1 MIEVHGKPVMQYVVE
16 GLVAAKITDIA
27 VALCY
32 LPEAVEGYFGDGS
45 ALGARMRYF
54 VESAPLG
61 TAGAV
66 KAAEKFDETR
76 GFKFISYAVWWIRQ
90 SILQAVSDHARLIRL
105 PMNRIT
111 AINKLNRC
119 YSRLEQQFQRPPT
132 DEEIADQMNVTL
144 KEVKENM
151 KIAPKPLS
159 WDAPIGNDE
168 DSLSLSDVY
177 IVPEDA
183 ANPANA
189 LERESLRKD
198 LKRAFTILSEQ
209 EARILTMFYGLED
222 SQPMTL
228 EEISRALG
236 MTTERIRQVK
246 AKAIQKLKGLKDSS
260 WLKSYLS

>member
-1 MIEVHGKPVMQYVVE
+1 MCWVLEPEEEAELAKRIRSGDEEAKEKLVMCNLRFVVSVAKQYQSSGLPLDDLINE
-16 GLVAAKITDIA
+16 GN
-27 VALCY
+27 
-32 LPEAVEGYFGDGS
+32 
-45 ALGARMRYF
+45 LG
-54 VESAPLG
+54 LI
-61 TAGAV
+61 
-66 KAAEKFDETR
+66 KAAECFDETK

-168 DSLSLSDVY
+168 DSLSFSEVY
-177 IVPEDA
+177 IAPEDA